1 MQGILE
7 AMIDDFESRW
17 GDGTDINKYTLGT
30 NNTNKGQ
37 PCGYSRGQVLC
48 FTLDP
53 RMVTL
58 PQVPEDQEE
67 AVWRVLEIRCKE
79 LMRDDETERK
89 RSAQVDEPKRPPQS
103 PHTSDKSH
111 TTNLLGCK
119 KPSKM
124 VPPPHLAPAQ
134 NVLDVANLAKEVSPT
149 DTNCLSPLLY
159 TYHGHVFVYVSAP
172 TTVPR
177 SDPYFCLHRRSVNT

>member
-1 MQGILE
+1 
-7 AMIDDFESRW
+7 MIHDFESRW

-30 NNTNKGQ
+30 NNTNKGKS
-37 PCGYSRGQVLC
+37 CGYSRGQVLY

-67 AVWRVLEIRCKE
+67 TVWCVLEIRCKE
-79 LMRDDETERK
+79 LMQEDETERK
-89 RSAQVDEPKRPPQS
+89 RSAHVDEPTRPPES
-103 PHTSDKSH
+103 PRPSDNSH
-111 TTNLLGCK
+111 PTNLLGCK

-124 VPPPHLAPAQ
+124 VSPPHLAPGQ

-149 DTNCLSPLLY
+149 DTNFLSPLLY

>member
-1 MQGILE
+1 
-7 AMIDDFESRW
+7 
-17 GDGTDINKYTLGT
+17 
-30 NNTNKGQ
+30 
-37 PCGYSRGQVLC
+37 
-48 FTLDP
+48 
-53 RMVTL
+53 MVAL

-67 AVWRVLEIRCKE
+67 GVWRVLEIRCKE
-79 LMRDDETERK
+79 LLLDDETERK
-89 RSAQVDEPKRPPQS
+89 RSAQVDEPTRLPQS

-119 KPSKM
+119 TPSKM
-124 VPPPHLAPAQ
+124 VPPPQLAPVQ

-172 TTVPR
+172 TTVTR
-177 SDPYFCLHRRSVNT
+177 SDPYFCLHRRSANT